1 MKLPAAVRLQR
12 SGVHGHGLFTR
23 DFIPQDARI
32 IEYVGVR
39 ITKAEARR
47 REAKRLARKS
57 AGAAGCVY
65 IFELNRR
72 HDLDGDVPWNAARRI
87 NHGCEPNCEAQL
99 DRGRI
104 WIVARRD
111 LAPDEELTFDYGF
124 SYADWQEHPSRC
136 GAARCAGFIVNA
148 GQRWRVRRMLAA
160 KGGSRA
166 GQCGRITRPRRARGV
181 R

>member
-1 MKLPAAVRLQR
+1 MKLPAEVRLKR

-32 IEYVGVR
+32 IEYLGVR

-47 REAKRLARKS
+47 REARRRARKS
-57 AGAAGCVY
+57 AGEAGCVY

-72 HDLDGDVPWNAARRI
+72 HDLDGDVAWNAARLI

-124 SYADWQEHPSRC
+124 SYADWQEHPCRC
-136 GAARCAGFIVNA
+136 GAGRCAGFIVNA
-148 GQRWRVRRMLAA
+148 GQRWRVRRILAA
-160 KGGSRA
+160 KRGHGA
-166 GQCGRITRPRRARGV
+166 GPPRGLTRPRRVRAAR
-181 R
+181 